1 MQHARRSSRIVLLT
15 PALVAG
21 FVAATLALASASASQ
36 EDAATQPPAQDTNA
50 APAAAQ
56 PAQASAAA
64 TPATTPAEI
73 AARIESTR
81 ETLEKWVESRRLLS
95 EEKRDWVLAKDML
108 FSRTEMLKGEVGEV
122 DGRIAEAEK
131 SVTEADRKTADLVA
145 RNDAL
150 KAASG
155 ELAAM
160 AASLETRTK
169 ELVARLPDPI
179 REKLRPLTQR
189 LPGEPAKSELALST
203 RFQNVVG
210 IINEVNKFS
219 REITVTSEV
228 RKLPDGSSAEVTAV
242 YLGLAQGYYVGGGG
256 RLAGIGGAGD
266 SGWTWTP
273 ANEFAPQIAKV
284 VAILKNESPAEFV
297 PVPLGVK

>member
-1 MQHARRSSRIVLLT
+1 MQHARRSTRIVLLT
-15 PALVAG
+15 PAIVSG

-36 EDAATQPPAQDTNA
+36 EGTTTQPPAQDTTA

-56 PAQASAAA
+56 PAPASAAY
-64 TPATTPAEI
+64 TPAEI

-108 FSRTEMLKGEVGEV
+108 TSRTEMLKGEVSEV

-145 RNDAL
+145 KNDAL

-169 ELVARLPDPI
+169 ELVTRLPDPI

-189 LPGEPAKSELALST
+189 LPDDPAKSELALST

-210 IINEVNKFS
+210 IVNEVNKFS

-266 SGWTWTP
+266 NGWTWTP

-284 VAILKNESPAEFV
+284 VAILKNEHPAEFV